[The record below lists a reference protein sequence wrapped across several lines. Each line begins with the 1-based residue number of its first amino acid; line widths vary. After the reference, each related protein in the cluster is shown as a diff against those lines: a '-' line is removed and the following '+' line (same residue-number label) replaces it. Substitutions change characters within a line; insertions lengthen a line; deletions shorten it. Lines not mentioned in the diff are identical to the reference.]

1 MPLTD
6 ATPFEMEVQS
16 VNMVQDLPLVAARL
30 DDVQAHTAKDD
41 TLQVLTRVI
50 LEGWPED
57 KTAIPAAAMPYLS
70 VMDELSVQ
78 NGIILRGERALIPKS
93 LRHDMLRRIHMSHM
107 DMEGCL
113 RRARECVYWPA
124 MSIEVKDFIL
134 KCDICRSVDNK
145 QQKETLISHD
155 VPNRPWAKVGV
166 DLFTFNQTNHLIIVD
181 YFSGFWEIYPV
192 ENTTA
197 SQIIRK
203 MKMQFARHGIPDVCV
218 SDNGPQFT
226 AHEYKNFSKQWK
238 FEVVTTSPRYPKSNG
253 KVENAVGAAKRL
265 MKKAK
270 KNSSDAY
277 LALLDNCNTPTQGLD
292 TNPAQRLM
300 SRRTKT
306 LLSTAKNL
314 LVPEVT
320 MGQHQKILANK
331 QRQAKYYN
339 KAAHDLPALISGD
352 VVRVNLSP
360 DSLKQED
367 LQKAQVKA
375 KVGVRSYE
383 VETEDGKRF
392 RRNRIHLRKSNE
404 TFSTRQPAGKSS
416 FGYVPAA
423 STANPLGS
431 VTPPIDLV
439 ADQSPVG
446 PAPIHTTDPL
456 KFQ

>member
-1 MPLTD
+1 MVFGLEKFHQYTYGRKVTLQTYHKPLEAIVKKPLHMAPKRLQHLLLRLLVYDVILTYRCGRQMQLADTLSRAYLLHTD

-16 VNMVQDLPLVAARL
+16 VNMVQDLPLAAARL

-57 KTAIPAAAMPYLS
+57 KTAIPAAAMPYFS
-70 VMDELSVQ
+70 VRDELSVQ

-107 DMEGCL
+107 GVEGCL

-124 MSIEVKDFIL
+124 MSSEVKDFIL

-155 VPNRPWAKVGV
+155 VPDRPWAKVGV
-166 DLFTFNQTNHLIIVD
+166 DLFTFNQTNYLIIVD
-181 YFSGFWEIYPV
+181 YFSGFWEIDPL

-197 SQIIRK
+197 SHIIRK

-226 AHEYKNFSKQWK
+226 AHEYKKFSKQWK

-277 LALLDNCNTPTQGLD
+277 LALLDYRNTPTQRLD

-306 LLSTAKNL
+306 LLPTTKNL

-331 QRQAKYYN
+331 QNTTTKQ
-339 KAAHDLPALISGD
+339 LMISP
-352 VVRVNLSP
+352 R
-360 DSLKQED
+360 
-367 LQKAQVKA
+367 
-375 KVGVRSYE
+375 
-383 VETEDGKRF
+383 
-392 RRNRIHLRKSNE
+392 
-404 TFSTRQPAGKSS
+404 
-416 FGYVPAA
+416 
-423 STANPLGS
+423 
-431 VTPPIDLV
+431 
-439 ADQSPVG
+439 
-446 PAPIHTTDPL
+446 
-456 KFQ
+456 

>member
-1 MPLTD
+1 MAEKLRYKLTTNRLKKPLHMAPKRLQRLLLRLLVYDVILTYRCGRQMQLADTLSRAYLPLTD

-16 VNMVQDLPLVAARL
+16 VNMVQDLPLAAARL

-57 KTAIPAAAMPYLS
+57 KTAIPAAAMPYFS
-70 VMDELSVQ
+70 VRDELSVQ

-107 DMEGCL
+107 GVEGCL

-124 MSIEVKDFIL
+124 MSSEVKDFIV

-155 VPNRPWAKVGV
+155 VPDRPWAKVGV
-166 DLFTFNQTNHLIIVD
+166 DLFTFNQTNYLIIVD
-181 YFSGFWEIYPV
+181 YFSGFWEIDPL

-197 SQIIRK
+197 SNIIRN

-226 AHEYKNFSKQWK
+226 AHEYKKFSKPWIASN
-238 FEVVTTSPRYPKSNG
+238 SPRYPKSNG

-277 LALLDNCNTPTQGLD
+277 LALLDYRNTPTQRLD

-306 LLSTAKNL
+306 LLPTTKNL

-331 QRQAKYYN
+331 QNTTTKQ
-339 KAAHDLPALISGD
+339 LMISP
-352 VVRVNLSP
+352 R
-360 DSLKQED
+360 
-367 LQKAQVKA
+367 
-375 KVGVRSYE
+375 
-383 VETEDGKRF
+383 
-392 RRNRIHLRKSNE
+392 
-404 TFSTRQPAGKSS
+404 
-416 FGYVPAA
+416 
-423 STANPLGS
+423 
-431 VTPPIDLV
+431 
-439 ADQSPVG
+439 
-446 PAPIHTTDPL
+446 
-456 KFQ
+456 